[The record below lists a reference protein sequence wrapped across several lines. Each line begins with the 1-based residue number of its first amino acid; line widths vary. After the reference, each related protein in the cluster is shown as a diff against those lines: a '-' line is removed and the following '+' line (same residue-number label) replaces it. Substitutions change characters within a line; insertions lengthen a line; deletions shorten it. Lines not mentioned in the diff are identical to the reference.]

1 MRHKIVSA
9 WGSSILVYAGLGI
22 LFLYPMGRL
31 VLAAFTRDGAFTFA
45 NFAAVFSNPSNV
57 SALWNSLYTGVLVT
71 IIATAIALI
80 LSWIV
85 VRTNVYGRRLFQF
98 VLVIPFFIPPFIMAF
113 AWTRLLGRAGYVNLF
128 LQQLFSLDQPPIR
141 IFGLLGVVLVSVIYT
156 YPYAFIVISRAMENM
171 GAHLEEAAQIS
182 GASRF
187 QVVRDIVLPV
197 LLPAVGSAAVIVFVT
212 TVSMF
217 GIPAIMG
224 TPGQFIVVTTRI
236 YGYVGGFRDPYGM
249 NIATTLSMVLLGFA
263 LVGLLLQNY
272 FTRKENFATITG
284 KSGHLELMNLR
295 GWRVPLTLLL
305 TAFAVAVVVLPLFAI
320 SATSLIRALGVPF
333 TLDNMTFDHFRR
345 LQHMAIVRRSFGNS
359 LSLAVFV
366 PTITVV
372 AAVVLTFLK
381 RQGRMP
387 GRNGTD
393 YIVSLPYAVPGIVIG
408 VAMILAWITPVLGF
422 RVFNTIWILYLAY
435 IVRFM
440 IFPMRTVGASWKQ
453 LDGSL
458 EEAGRISGAGEL
470 RTLRDVSIPLI
481 RGGIGSGWL
490 LVFMPALTELTLS
503 ILLIS
508 PRNET
513 IGVTAFNMM
522 QEGLITVASAY
533 AVIITVLVVGLNVAF
548 RAASSRRERRA
559 IASTG
564 A

>member
-1 MRHKIVSA
+1 MKHVRFSA
-9 WGSSILVYAGLGI
+9 WISSVAVYFALGV
-22 LFLYPMGRL
+22 LFLYPMSRL
-31 VLAAFTRDGAFTFA
+31 VISAFTREGSLSLA
-45 NFAAVFSNPSNV
+45 NFTAVFSNPSNV
-57 SALWNSLYTGVLVT
+57 RSLWNSLYTGVTVT
-71 IIATAIALI
+71 VIATVIALV

-85 VRTNVYGRRLFQF
+85 VRTNVYGRKLFQF

-113 AWTRLLGRAGYVNLF
+113 AWTRLLGRAGFVNVF
-128 LQQLFSLDQPPIR
+128 IQQLFSLPQSPIR
-141 IFGLLGVVLVSVIYT
+141 IFGFFGVVLVSVIYT

-236 YGYVGGFRDPYGM
+236 YGYVGGFRDPFGM
-249 NIATTLSMVLLGFA
+249 NIATTLAMVLLGFA
-263 LVGLLLQNY
+263 LVGLLLQNF

-284 KSGHLELMNLR
+284 KSGHLELMDLR
-295 GWRVPLTLLL
+295 KWRIPVSV
-305 TAFAVAVVVLPLFAI
+305 AVALFAGVVVVLPLFAI
-320 SATSLIRALGVPF
+320 AATSLIRALGVPL
-333 TLDNMTFDHFRR
+333 TLENLTFDHFRR
-345 LQHMAIVRRSFGNS
+345 LADMSIVQRSFNNS
-359 LSLAVFV
+359 FSLAVFV
-366 PTITVV
+366 PTITVIG
-372 AAVVLTFLK
+372 AVILTFLK

-393 YIVSLPYAVPGIVIG
+393 YIVSMPYAVPGIVIG
-408 VAMILAWITPVLGF
+408 VAMILAWIRPVFGI

-453 LDGSL
+453 LDSSL
-458 EEAGRISGAGEL
+458 EEAGRISGASEV

-481 RGGIGSGWL
+481 YGGIGSGWL

-503 ILLIS
+503 ILLVS

-533 AVIITVLVVGLNVAF
+533 AVMITIVVVSLNIAF
-548 RAASSRRERRA
+548 RVLSRRRDRRA
-559 IASTG
+559 VNAPSI
-564 A
+564 